1 MENNYGFGLTL
12 PLALAEARQKTTEAL
27 AKEGFG
33 IVMEIDMQKTILG
46 KINQDVGPYTV
57 LGACNPKLAHEA
69 ITAEA
74 NMGLLL
80 PCNVLLRG
88 VKGGTEV
95 SFLDPAAMFSL
106 VKNPQAAH
114 LAEDVRNR
122 LKRVAEALG
131 K

>member
-1 MENNYGFGLTL
+1 MENNYGFGVTLNL
-12 PLALAEARQKTTEAL
+12 PLADARQKTTEAL

-33 IVMEIDMQKTILG
+33 IVMEIDMQKTIQG

-69 ITAEA
+69 ITNEA
-74 NMGLLL
+74 NIGLLL

-95 SFLDPAAMFSL
+95 SFLDPSAMFSL
-106 VKNPQAAH
+106 VKNPKAAP